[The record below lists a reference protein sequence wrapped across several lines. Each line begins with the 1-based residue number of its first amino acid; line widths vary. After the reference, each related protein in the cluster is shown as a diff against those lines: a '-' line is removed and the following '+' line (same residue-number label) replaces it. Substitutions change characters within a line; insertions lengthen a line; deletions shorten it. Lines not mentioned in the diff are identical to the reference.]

1 MINKIVLQM
10 LFHMEQEVLS
20 LLNVKQFRYG
30 ADNLGYLVYGRK
42 DAMVIDGGAYKK
54 ILSFIEHRKLNPLF
68 IANTHNHYD
77 HTAGNSHFLNHP
89 DIHILSYEV
98 LIKKK
103 EIDMEGQ
110 KIKIC
115 RTPGHT
121 DDSVCFYVDNILIS
135 GDTLFNGTIGNCF
148 TGDLA
153 GFFQTI
159 RNLMTLPA
167 ETIVYA
173 GHDYVKDAML
183 FARNLEPDNVN
194 IDLFLRKYDP
204 DHVFS
209 TLEEEFRVNP
219 HMRFNDDG
227 IVAILRK
234 RGLPWETEWKRWQ
247 SLMSI
252 E

>member
-1 MINKIVLQM
+1 MINKIVHRV

-30 ADNLGYLVYGRK
+30 ADNLGYLVYGLK
-42 DAMVIDGGAYKK
+42 KAMVIDGGAYKEM
-54 ILSFIEHRKLNPLF
+54 LGFIEQKELNLQF
-68 IANTHNHYD
+68 LTNTHDHYD
-77 HTAGNSHFLNHP
+77 HTSGNSHFLNLP
-89 DIHILSYEV
+89 GARMLSYES
-98 LIKKK
+98 LIREK
-103 EIDMEGQ
+103 EIAIEGK
-110 KIKIC
+110 KIKIFN
-115 RTPGHT
+115 TPGHT
-121 DDSVCFYVDNILIS
+121 EDSVCFYVDNILIS

-153 GFFQTI
+153 GFFQTV

-194 IDLFLRKYDP
+194 IDIYLRKYSP
-204 DHVFS
+204 DHLFS
-209 TLEEEFRVNP
+209 TLAEEFRVNP
-219 HMRFNDDG
+219 YMRFNDDG
-227 IVAILRK
+227 IVALLRK
-234 RGLPWETEWKRWQ
+234 RGLPRKTEWERWQ